1 MNRKTAVAISYI
13 FHPVIFA
20 LLTPLLF
27 VYRATGNFWYAL
39 KWTGFSGGFLFIM
52 FIVLIFLQK
61 KKFVSNIDISDKKE
75 RHIFYSFSLLV
86 ALTYFISSII
96 IKGIFFPLSIVS
108 LGIIL
113 GIVIFDIFTYYRKVS
128 IHVAIATACVVSIA
142 ILYGIIPFFATIW
155 IVLLVAI
162 ARVTLKEHTPKEAI
176 AGMFLGALLPILM
189 YVIGEIII

>member
-1 MNRKTAVAISYI
+1 MNRKIAVAISYI

-20 LLTPLLF
+20 LLTPFLF
-27 VYRATGNFWYAL
+27 VFRATGNFWYAL
-39 KWTGFSGGFLFIM
+39 KWTGFSGGFLFVM
-52 FIVLIFLQK
+52 LIVLVFLQK
-61 KKFVSNIDISDKKE
+61 KKLVSNIDISDKEE
-75 RHIFYSFSLLV
+75 RHIFYSYSLLV

-128 IHVAIATACVVSIA
+128 IHVAVATAYVVSVA
-142 ILYGIIPFFATIW
+142 ILYGTIPFLATIW

-162 ARVTLKEHTPKEAI
+162 ARIHLKEHTPKEAI
-176 AGMFLGALLPILM
+176 AGMFLGALLPVIM
-189 YVIGEIII
+189 YGIGEILI